1 MNKSDLI
8 NVLSARASLTHS
20 RAEDVVNVIF
30 GAMTESLVAGEGIEV
45 RGFGSFSV
53 RSYKGYKGR
62 NPKTGELVDV
72 APKLLPF
79 FKVGKELKE
88 LVDQGRSPESEEV
101 TPPSSPAAPAP

>member
-30 GAMTESLVAGEGIEV
+30 DAMTESLVAGEGIEV

-88 LVDQGRSPESEEV
+88 LVDQGRNQ
-101 TPPSSPAAPAP
+101 